1 MEAASA
7 IGAGVAAIH
16 DASQGGIFGA
26 LWDMAEA
33 SGIGLDIDL
42 KKLPIRQ
49 DTIEISEFFDINPY
63 SFCQEEV

>member
-33 SGIGLDIDL
+33 SGNW
-42 KKLPIRQ
+42 
-49 DTIEISEFFDINPY
+49 S
-63 SFCQEEV
+63 

>member
-49 DTIEISEFFDINPY
+49 DTIEISEFLT
-63 SFCQEEV
+63 